1 MIGEWRFMT
10 VSNFKREYLEYLFPQ
25 RTRLET
31 EYALTRESTQE
42 DVDAAISKMI
52 QKDYLMV
59 NDYLPIKCESI
70 LDIGCGLALSD
81 VALYNHYKNNY
92 NNKPNIFLLDKNE
105 FDTTK
110 ISGFNKEYK
119 GYNSMDAAHDILT
132 TNGVDS
138 DKINL
143 YETDNFDELYDKK
156 YDIIITNPPYKD
168 YFTDKKN
175 IMIEAMDKC
184 FEVANEKVI
193 LLIGSRTFMGF
204 TPIRLQRWNDMGWG
218 ISDICVINIP
228 KWYGRY
234 YIITFEKDCETMLKW
249 L

>member
-156 YDIIITNPPYKD
+156 YDIISSFLSCGWHYDVSTYMDLFDKTLSDTGVLILDIRHDTGQIETVKSKFNLHRQIYNHAESKHTGGNIGD
-168 YFTDKKN
+168 RYIFT
-175 IMIEAMDKC
+175 
-184 FEVANEKVI
+184 
-193 LLIGSRTFMGF
+193 R
-204 TPIRLQRWNDMGWG
+204 
-218 ISDICVINIP
+218 
-228 KWYGRY
+228 
-234 YIITFEKDCETMLKW
+234 
-249 L
+249 

>member
-1 MIGEWRFMT
+1 MT

-119 GYNSMDAAHDILT
+119 GYNSMDAAHDILS

-156 YDIIITNPPYKD
+156 YDIISSFLSCGWHYDVSTYMELFNKTLSDGGVLILDIRHDTGQVETVKSKFNLHRQIYNHAESKHTGGNIGD
-168 YFTDKKN
+168 RYIFT
-175 IMIEAMDKC
+175 
-184 FEVANEKVI
+184 
-193 LLIGSRTFMGF
+193 R
-204 TPIRLQRWNDMGWG
+204 
-218 ISDICVINIP
+218 
-228 KWYGRY
+228 
-234 YIITFEKDCETMLKW
+234 
-249 L
+249 

>member
-1 MIGEWRFMT
+1 MT

-119 GYNSMDAAHDILT
+119 GYNSMNAAHDILS

-156 YDIIITNPPYKD
+156 YDIISSFLSCGWHYDVSTYMDLFDKTLSDTGVLILDIRHDTGQVETVKSKFNLHRQIYNHAESKHTGGNIGD
-168 YFTDKKN
+168 RYIFT
-175 IMIEAMDKC
+175 
-184 FEVANEKVI
+184 
-193 LLIGSRTFMGF
+193 R
-204 TPIRLQRWNDMGWG
+204 
-218 ISDICVINIP
+218 
-228 KWYGRY
+228 
-234 YIITFEKDCETMLKW
+234 
-249 L
+249 

>member
-1 MIGEWRFMT
+1 MT

-42 DVDAAISKMI
+42 DVDAAITKMI

-59 NDYLPIKCESI
+59 NDYLPTKCGSI

-92 NNKPNIFLLDKNE
+92 NKKPNIFLLDKNE

-156 YDIIITNPPYKD
+156 YDIISSFLSCGWHYDVSTYMDLFDKTLSDTGVLILDIRHDTGQVETVKSKFNLHRQIYNHAESKHTGGNIGD
-168 YFTDKKN
+168 RYIFT
-175 IMIEAMDKC
+175 
-184 FEVANEKVI
+184 
-193 LLIGSRTFMGF
+193 R
-204 TPIRLQRWNDMGWG
+204 
-218 ISDICVINIP
+218 
-228 KWYGRY
+228 
-234 YIITFEKDCETMLKW
+234 
-249 L
+249 

>member
-1 MIGEWRFMT
+1 MIGKWRFMT

-119 GYNSMDAAHDILT
+119 GYNSMDAAHDILS

-156 YDIIITNPPYKD
+156 YDIISSFLSCGWHYDVSTYMELFNKTLSDGGVLILDIRHDTGQVETVKSKFNLHRQIYNHAESKHTGGNIGD
-168 YFTDKKN
+168 RYIFT
-175 IMIEAMDKC
+175 
-184 FEVANEKVI
+184 
-193 LLIGSRTFMGF
+193 R
-204 TPIRLQRWNDMGWG
+204 
-218 ISDICVINIP
+218 
-228 KWYGRY
+228 
-234 YIITFEKDCETMLKW
+234 
-249 L
+249 

>member
-119 GYNSMDAAHDILT
+119 GYNSMNAAHDILS

-156 YDIIITNPPYKD
+156 YDIISSFLSCGWHYDVSTYMDLFDKTLSDTGVLILDIRHDTGQVETVKSKFNLHRQIYNHAESKHTGGNIGD
-168 YFTDKKN
+168 RYIFT
-175 IMIEAMDKC
+175 
-184 FEVANEKVI
+184 
-193 LLIGSRTFMGF
+193 R
-204 TPIRLQRWNDMGWG
+204 
-218 ISDICVINIP
+218 
-228 KWYGRY
+228 
-234 YIITFEKDCETMLKW
+234 
-249 L
+249 

>member
-31 EYALTRESTQE
+31 EYALTKESHQD
-42 DVDAAISKMI
+42 DVDAAINKMI
-52 QKDYLMV
+52 QKDYAMV
-59 NDYLPIKCESI
+59 CDYLPIDCASI

-81 VALYNHYKNNY
+81 VALYNHYKINY

-156 YDIIITNPPYKD
+156 YDIISSFLSCGWHYDVSTYMDLFDKTLSDTGVLILDIRHDTGQVETVKSKFNLHRQIYNHAESKHTGGNIGD
-168 YFTDKKN
+168 RYIFT
-175 IMIEAMDKC
+175 
-184 FEVANEKVI
+184 
-193 LLIGSRTFMGF
+193 R
-204 TPIRLQRWNDMGWG
+204 
-218 ISDICVINIP
+218 
-228 KWYGRY
+228 
-234 YIITFEKDCETMLKW
+234 
-249 L
+249 

>member
-156 YDIIITNPPYKD
+156 YDIISSFLSCGWHYDVSTYMDLFDKTLSDTGVLILDIRHDTGQVETVKSKFNLHRQIYNHAESKHTGGNIGD
-168 YFTDKKN
+168 RYIFT
-175 IMIEAMDKC
+175 
-184 FEVANEKVI
+184 
-193 LLIGSRTFMGF
+193 R
-204 TPIRLQRWNDMGWG
+204 
-218 ISDICVINIP
+218 
-228 KWYGRY
+228 
-234 YIITFEKDCETMLKW
+234 
-249 L
+249 

>member
-1 MIGEWRFMT
+1 MT

-156 YDIIITNPPYKD
+156 YDIISSFLSCGWHYDVSTYMDLFDKTLSDTGVLILDIRHDTGQVETVKSKFNLHRQIYNHAESKHTGGNIGD
-168 YFTDKKN
+168 RYIFT
-175 IMIEAMDKC
+175 
-184 FEVANEKVI
+184 
-193 LLIGSRTFMGF
+193 R
-204 TPIRLQRWNDMGWG
+204 
-218 ISDICVINIP
+218 
-228 KWYGRY
+228 
-234 YIITFEKDCETMLKW
+234 
-249 L
+249 